1 MTKFQIMRLLPA
13 ALLLGAL
20 AGSLGGCLGA
30 APPIPR
36 DHYYR
41 VAVEPASALP
51 VRFPGIISV
60 APIEADGLLRE
71 RPLLFSQS
79 GAREIQQ
86 HDYHYWTEA
95 PPHMLQAQLVE
106 YLRRSGAAEAVITP
120 DLRLSA
126 DYEVTGRIRRF
137 ERLLLGETARVVAEL
152 ELAMTEVATERLI
165 VVQTYSAQ
173 ATAADN
179 SVEASVRALD
189 NALGDIFARFLA
201 DAGTSNLAQ
210 RIGPAG
216 EKKN

>member
-1 MTKFQIMRLLPA
+1 MIRLLPA
-13 ALLLGAL
+13 ALLLSAL
-20 AGSLGGCLGA
+20 AGCLGA

-41 VAVEPASALP
+41 VTVQPEPNSG

-71 RPLLFSQS
+71 RPLLFSRS

-95 PPHMLQAQLVE
+95 PPHMLQAQLVD
-106 YLRRSGAAEAVITP
+106 YLRNSGAADAVITP
-120 DLRLSA
+120 DLRLPA

-137 ERLLLGETARVVAEL
+137 ERLLSRETTHVVAQL
-152 ELAMTEVATERLI
+152 ELAMTEVGSNRLI
-165 VVQTYSAQ
+165 IVQSYGADI
-173 ATAADN
+173 AAEDD

-189 NALGDIFARFLA
+189 SALAGIFTRFLA
-201 DAGTSNLAQ
+201 DAGTSRQAQ
-210 RIGPAG
+210 RAAAS
-216 EKKN
+216 EE